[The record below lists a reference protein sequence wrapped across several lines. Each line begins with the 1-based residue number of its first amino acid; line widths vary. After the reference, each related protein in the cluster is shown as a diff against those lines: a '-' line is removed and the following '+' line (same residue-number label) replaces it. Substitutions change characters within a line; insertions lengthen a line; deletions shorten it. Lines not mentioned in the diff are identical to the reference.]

1 MHCGIRSSVVMSKR
15 WNFLMIN
22 VGRYGLKKK
31 KKNIDKHLLRACL
44 DGGGGPRTV
53 CDLTCSGGV
62 KK

>member
-1 MHCGIRSSVVMSKR
+1 MGCS
-15 WNFLMIN
+15 
-22 VGRYGLKKK
+22 K

-62 KK
+62 KKLLVFTCNLTTLPSQGPLPQDT

>member
-1 MHCGIRSSVVMSKR
+1 MGCS
-15 WNFLMIN
+15 
-22 VGRYGLKKK
+22 KK

-53 CDLTCSGGV
+53 CNLTCSGGV

>member
-1 MHCGIRSSVVMSKR
+1 MGCS
-15 WNFLMIN
+15 
-22 VGRYGLKKK
+22 KKK